1 MKKLLLFVIVL
12 WVPFMLFAQQ
22 MDTTTA
28 LMETFDESTL
38 QMMPSYQTSLGGTAG
53 DWQVYT
59 NLHVSAPNSFHTPVY
74 SQAGISS
81 ATTPAIPLTSSEVAN
96 INHVYLSFDHICKV
110 NALDLASIRYEIAT
124 GMDGDGN
131 YIWSSWSTLNFTSAS
146 SFYYGSGTN
155 ITAGKFNDGCYSTW
169 NSSSLTATPTAS
181 WWKHEYIDITSF
193 IMTTGATHFRLQFA
207 CNKTSASSSGT
218 QACAG
223 WFIDNVHILLS
234 NCELVKPTITLTAPI
249 YVGTNTNTLNNIGPY
264 NVTAR
269 IFDNDTV
276 NLNSVLFTYNID
288 NGPMDTIVNTITSN
302 TLNASGHTVNYRWT
316 LPSICYGSTIRYH
329 IYTRDSHGSE
339 ARLDT
344 FLTAHHNYTNI
355 HQNDCRLD
363 SMNTFPH
370 CFISGLAQPVNVY
383 FTNRSDSIHSI
394 ASGNKYQTA
403 LSVTLKVENA
413 NHVVT
418 HNSTHNWTGSLCFDE
433 HSSLALGTFTPTH
446 GFNYITVYVN
456 TRNNNVDGY
465 HTNDTLHFTGYS
477 CDSLLH
483 GNYTVG
489 GTNPDFVNMQDVKA
503 SLSYC
508 GIDGPVTF
516 NLRPGTYQD
525 FDFTENYIGMS
536 NTNTVTFNGTNV
548 DSVFVI
554 NNNSDAGTNLY
565 GAVTLV
571 HVNNFHFSNL
581 TLTGN
586 NTAVSRGVVVRGDG
600 SSNILFSGCHIN
612 AYATN
617 STANTSCAVTRTVAS
632 TAAPDTITFT
642 NCNITGGNFG
652 IYYYGS
658 SSRKNNIT
666 IQGCNIS
673 SCYRAIY
680 TYYCNPLIQN
690 NHLTQYAT
698 STQNFSGIYVDYAVG
713 ADINGNTVDNVS
725 DAEYGIF
732 LRYATLSDFFVRNN
746 HVKVGNSNFGIYV
759 GNSSATTTMNGYI
772 YNNEVIAYPVVA
784 ASSYGM
790 KIETCTNLQVTNN
803 SLYIKSDAPYSNT
816 AALMIQNNANTYVN
830 NNILLNYCNSSDN
843 TNYPIYLNG
852 TSTVTG
858 QYNDFVSLSG
868 VIGYKTVNR
877 NTISEWEAAVT
888 TSTNNISLLPPFVDA
903 TSSLLPTDFTGLEC
917 ALNTSVT
924 TDIRGI
930 QRNNLTYMGAYANTI
945 ASTDAAVTVMTNPTS
960 GTCPQGNYNITV
972 TVANKG
978 AEALNFATHNAT
990 VTVNS
995 TALNLHQTVNI
1006 TTGTIAIL
1014 STMSQIVANNVNVPV
1029 NQNIDFTFII
1039 TTAGDANH
1047 ANDTLR
1053 SNFVLEAAIPDYD
1066 ETFSNGSR
1074 QTWNIAQV
1082 SGAGNW
1088 SFQEGTGT
1096 APAIAPVYGTGR
1108 LFLNSR
1114 SFSNSTVSRA
1124 IMPVVVLDSAVNPI
1138 LEMWFAHDN
1147 GYAATTYSNL
1157 EGVTV
1162 KISTDGGTTFTNMI
1176 PQGATTALIKR
1187 YKATATTP
1195 EWELYT
1201 YDLSNY
1207 VSSGCVYIAFDG
1219 ASRNG
1224 NNLNIDRIRLRN
1236 LLNNDISVTNIYS
1249 QGETPSHLSMK
1260 HVNSALVRNEG
1271 RQTQTNI
1278 KVYLNVIGAAEQYHD
1293 SLTIPSLTSGAQTIV
1308 NFPDH
1313 LYNVNEVK
1321 NVQVRSRN
1329 DQNNHNNAISWRMV
1343 TTADIANFAD
1353 TSAVGLRT
1361 GDYTNVI
1368 RPCVRYTI
1376 NQELAVKAV
1385 KYYYN
1390 QSYISDTAN
1399 GFRAFVSN
1407 NAGQII
1413 ATSNIISFSNL
1424 QTGNWYTIPIN
1435 NFALTNMTN
1444 EFYVG
1449 IEMLSHGDYL
1459 CSQIET
1465 PLRDS
1470 TFYYLEDNGTY
1481 TAQTFGRF
1489 MIGAVVD
1496 TPYVHDLA
1504 ILSLDNP
1511 TSRCDLGHEHITV
1524 TITNNGSQS
1533 IMPGTIMHY
1542 TVNGGSTVTETLN
1555 DTILSH
1561 ETTTFTFA
1569 TDYDFTNHLIN
1580 NDVPYNIAVWT
1591 TAGVG
1596 DRLQYNDTLRTTIQS
1611 LGKAALPIVAD
1622 TINVNYHTIGTI
1634 TPQMPSSISQGTFTW
1649 YSNTGY
1655 ESWNLLGYGD
1665 SYTTPVIYF
1674 DTTYYVTAN
1683 PGAIYDTVV
1692 GAGTVAGT
1700 QPFVFTSGY
1709 SRGRMLYTAQEIGH
1723 TGSITRIGLY
1733 VQSVANGANG
1743 IPMKIYIKN
1752 IQDATFPTTA
1762 AVDWTSELTGAQLV
1776 VNDRVFFNHTGWYY
1790 FNLPTPLEYQSGNI
1804 EIITETNCA
1813 DYCTGTGTQ
1822 CYNCGTYVSGGTGY
1836 PSFQSTNL
1844 SSNGFVQYKNGNT
1857 LASVTGNYSNSV
1869 RRLNMEFMVVD
1880 LQCGSEKVAVHV
1892 HVPDIPNYDVET
1904 DSLINP
1910 DGGCTLGNENVQVV
1924 IKNLLNTPIPANKV
1938 VVHAVFN
1945 GTEITQTVADEF
1957 APQELKT
1964 VTFTT
1969 PFDFAAPNTNI
1980 TFNYV
1985 IYTTLNNEAIVYRGN
2000 DTITGSFVSNY
2011 TYPVPAVINYTG
2023 NYTQPFTVQ
2032 PTPLPTHYFYHNE
2045 TDATPFYTGASY
2057 TTPILYDTLTLWVSG
2072 KTIASNCPTERIQV
2086 NINVFTPQY
2095 DLITN
2100 SLVSPTSYQCGIA
2113 NSPQIQ
2119 VNVGNTDTTHTS
2131 VIPSGAFQLTAQFT
2145 GTNTAS
2151 GTTTV
2156 NTPISSLHNS
2166 TITFANGINIG
2177 SNTQNNSYTYHI
2189 FSDPTTGMGVF
2200 RINDT
2205 ITGQLFIPANP
2216 LTPPALTYS
2225 TTYGNTYTVTPTS
2238 NILDYF
2244 YFYHNATDTDPFAQ
2258 GHSFTTAPLYAA
2270 STTYYYS
2277 GRIEDNDFTHTYQVG
2292 IGTVQQQL
2300 PFSFANGHSAAIT
2313 LYSGNEIGG
2322 TAGRIDTL
2330 FINVL
2335 TANTS
2340 GVSIPVKIWLK
2351 NVPDTD
2357 RISNA
2362 AITINWDNL
2371 KSSSQLILDED
2382 MAFDHTGWLA
2392 IPIPGGFDYTGGAIY
2407 MLTEHNCGDASCA
2420 VNYGV
2425 SPLPVF
2431 QNSSIQK
2438 KVVTKAQNSDITGS
2452 VSFALSTNRINT
2464 KFKFNYTC
2472 ESPKSTITITTTVPQ
2487 HDVGVTA
2494 IATPV
2499 AQSNNYSSTQQVQVT
2514 IKNFGSQV
2522 ASSIPVSYQLAN
2534 NAAVTQTYTGSIASG
2549 ATANVTFTTP
2559 VDLTGVYYA
2568 TTFKA
2573 YTGLSTDTYHGNDTL
2588 TMTVS
2593 KEDPCISRPLTLNT
2607 GADISNVTF
2616 VGINNGSGT
2625 PFLNYNPAP
2634 NDGYYTDYT
2643 QTVTPASLVLGQ
2655 TYPLSITHSFT
2666 TPTATTVYKRVYI
2679 DYNRDGDFEDANE
2692 EIFQSGA
2699 ISTAA
2704 ADAITTTSI
2713 TIPTDATLGLT
2724 RMRVIC
2730 VAGNYNSPCG
2740 TYNFAGETEDY
2751 AVLLSSP
2758 FQNDVGFVS
2767 YVHPVGNVCPDT
2779 TGKIRI
2785 IVKNFGLTTQSFS
2798 GPEPLTVTTTITG
2811 AIPGTYT
2818 TSLTSG
2824 SLAPGQQT
2832 TVVLDN
2838 VNLSAQGTYNL
2849 STTLTYGADQYAYN
2863 NTMAVTATVASN
2875 VITHLPFT
2883 DNFDQNTGT
2892 DVLHFTNDW
2901 TLENSSSSY
2910 KWEVHQGASPNNQY
2924 NVGPGSDHTQAGTI
2938 MAEYGRYAYVKG
2950 VNSNYNTANPAWT
2963 SITTG
2968 CLDLHYKNT
2977 YPVEVNFYK
2986 HFLGQSNADFLM
2998 TIEVGSGSY
3007 FIPMD
3012 SLTKADGTQT
3022 LYNDPWSTHT
3032 TTLNGYDEVGRLKFK
3047 VTNQKYRIDPS
3058 IDDINVSPGLPD
3070 LAVINIQYPL
3080 DFRDSDGTCLIYNDS
3095 IRPRAVLKNN
3105 GFTTIS
3111 NYRVMGIMN
3120 LGAIHDTIIEQGVT
3134 PINPGD
3140 SLIYTFTNAFVVPEE
3155 GYYCS
3160 FSVWGLVDL
3169 DKDLDNN
3176 TLRVISCTTVGIDN
3190 YEKQNGVVLN
3200 QNVPNPAIDKT
3211 RISYL
3216 VPEDGNAKIS
3226 IYSTTGQLLYSVSKE
3241 SIMGENY
3248 LDINTSSFAA
3258 GIYYYT
3264 LEFKDTA
3271 LTKKMVVQK

>member
-1 MKKLLLFVIVL
+1 MKKFLLLLIVL
-12 WVPFMLFAQQ
+12 WVPFILFAQP

-28 LMETFDESTL
+28 FYENFDGSTL
-38 QMMPSYQTSLGGTAG
+38 HMTPSYTTGHGGTAG
-53 DWQVYT
+53 DWQTYS
-59 NLHVSAPNSFHTPVY
+59 NLRVSVPNSFHTPVY
-74 SQAGISS
+74 STIGIST
-81 ATTPAIPLTSSEVAN
+81 ATTQAIPLTNADVPN
-96 INHVYLSFDHICKV
+96 INHVYLSFDHICKI
-110 NALDLASIRYEIAT
+110 NSSDFAT
-124 GMDGDGN
+124 LWISFANGVDEEGN
-131 YIWSSWSTLNFTSAS
+131 YNWGTLSQLIFTNTS
-146 SFYYGSGTN
+146 SFYYGSGT
-155 ITAGKFNDGCYSTW
+155 ITAGKFNDACYSIW
-169 NSSSLTATPTAS
+169 NSNSTSATPIAS
-181 WWKHEYIDITSF
+181 WWKHEYLDITSF
-193 IMTTGATHFRLQFA
+193 LPASGATHFRLQFRE
-207 CNKTSASSSGT
+207 NKTSPSGSGT
-218 QACAG
+218 EACAG
-223 WFIDNVHILLS
+223 WFIDNVHILYS
-234 NCELVKPTITLTAPI
+234 NCELIKPTIALTAPI

-264 NVTAR
+264 NITAR
-269 IFDNDTV
+269 IFDNDTI
-276 NLNSVLFTYNID
+276 NLNSVHFTYNID
-288 NGPMDTIVNTITSN
+288 NGPIETVANTITNN
-302 TLNASGHTVNYRWT
+302 TLNASGHTINYQWT

-329 IYTRDSHGSE
+329 IYAEDTHGSPT
-339 ARLDT
+339 RLDT
-344 FLTAHHNYTNI
+344 FLTAHHNYANI
-355 HQNDCRLD
+355 QQNDCRMD
-363 SMNTFPH
+363 SLGTFPH
-370 CFISGLAQPVNVY
+370 CFISGQAQPVNVY
-383 FTNRSDSIHSI
+383 FTNRSDSAHSV
-394 ASGNKYQTA
+394 ASGNRNQIA
-403 LSVTLKVENA
+403 LNVTLKVENA

-418 HNSTHNWTGSLCFDE
+418 HNSTHNWTGNLCFDE
-433 HSSLALGTFTPTH
+433 HGNLNLGTFTPTH

-456 TRNNNVDGY
+456 TRNSVVDGN
-465 HTNDTLHFTGYS
+465 HTNDTLRFTGYS

-483 GNYTVG
+483 GTYTVG
-489 GTNPDFVNMQDVKA
+489 GTNPNFTDMQDVKA

-516 NLRPGTYQD
+516 NFRPGTYQD
-525 FDFTENYIGMS
+525 FDFAENYIGQS
-536 NTNTVTFNGTNV
+536 STNTVTFAGTNV
-548 DSVFVI
+548 DSVFII
-554 NNNSDAGTNLY
+554 NNHPDAGTNLF

-571 HVNNFHFSNL
+571 NVNHFYFNNL
-581 TLTGN
+581 TLSGN
-586 NTAVSRGVVVRGDG
+586 NNAVSRGVVVRGNG
-600 SSNILFSGCHIN
+600 SSDIQFNGCHIN
-612 AYATN
+612 TYPTN
-617 STANTSCAVTRTVAS
+617 SIVTTSCGVSRTVAATS
-632 TAAPDTITFT
+632 VPDTLTFT
-642 NCNITGGNFG
+642 NCTITGGNFG

-658 SSRKNNIT
+658 STRKNQIT

-673 SCYRAIY
+673 SCYRDVY

-690 NHLTQYAT
+690 NHLIQYPT
-698 STQNFSGIYVDYAVG
+698 STQNFSGVYVDYAVG
-713 ADINGNTVDNVS
+713 ADINGNTIDNVI

-759 GNSSATTTMNGYI
+759 GNSSATTTMNGYL
-772 YNNEVIAYPVVA
+772 YNNEVILYPVMA
-784 ASSYGM
+784 TASYGM
-790 KIETCTNLQVTNN
+790 KVETCTNLQVTNN
-803 SLYIKSDAPYSNT
+803 SLYVKSDAPYSNT
-816 AALMIQNNANTYVN
+816 AALMIQNNANTYLD

-852 TSTVTG
+852 TSTVSG

-868 VIGYKTVNR
+868 IIGYKTVTR
-877 NTISEWEAAVT
+877 NTISEWETAVT
-888 TSTNNISLLPPFVDA
+888 TSTNNISLPPQFANVTDN
-903 TSSLLPTDFTGLEC
+903 LLPTDFTGLEC
-917 ALNTSVT
+917 ALNASVT

-930 QRNNLTYMGAYANTI
+930 QRNGLTYMGAYANTI
-945 ASTDAAVTVMTNPTS
+945 ASTDAAITFMTNPAS
-960 GTCPQGNYNITV
+960 GTCPEGNYNITV
-972 TVANKG
+972 TIANKG
-978 AEALNFATHNAT
+978 AEALNFASHNAI
-990 VTVNS
+990 VQVHS

-1006 TTGTIAIL
+1006 TTGTIALL
-1014 STMSQIVANNVNVPV
+1014 STMSQIVANNVSIPV
-1029 NQNIDFTFII
+1029 NQSIDFTFII
-1039 TTAGDANH
+1039 TTQGDANH

-1053 SNFVLEAAIPDYD
+1053 TTFVMEAAIPDYD

-1074 QTWNIAQV
+1074 QTWVIQQI

-1088 SFQEGTGT
+1088 AFQEGTGT

-1108 LFLNSR
+1108 LFFNSR
-1114 SFSNSTVSRA
+1114 SFSNATVSRA

-1147 GYAATTYSNL
+1147 GYSSTTYSNL

-1162 KISTDGGTTFTNMI
+1162 KISTNGGTTFTDLI

-1195 EWELYT
+1195 EWDLYT

-1207 VSSGCVYIAFDG
+1207 ISSGCVYIAFD
-1219 ASRNG
+1219 ATSRNG

-1249 QGETPSHLSMK
+1249 QGETPSHLSLK

-1278 KVYLNVIGAAEQYHD
+1278 KVYLNVTGATEQYHD
-1293 SLTIPSLTSGAQTIV
+1293 SLTIPTLASGAQTIV

-1321 NVQVRSRN
+1321 NVQIRSRN
-1329 DQNNHNNAISWRMV
+1329 DQNNNNNAANWRMV
-1343 TTADIANFAD
+1343 TTADIANYAD
-1353 TSAVGLRT
+1353 TSAVGLKT

-1368 RPCVRYTI
+1368 RPCVRYKI

-1407 NAGQII
+1407 SNGQIV
-1413 ATSNIISFSNL
+1413 ATSNLISFSNL
-1424 QTGNWYTIPIN
+1424 QIGNWYTIPIN

-1449 IEMLSHGDYL
+1449 IEMLAHGDYL

-1470 TFYYLEDNGTY
+1470 TFYYLGTDGTY

-1504 ILSLDNP
+1504 ILSLNNP

-1533 IMPGTIMHY
+1533 IMPGTNMHY
-1542 TVNGGSTVTETLN
+1542 TVNGGAAVTATLN

-1580 NDVPYNIAVWT
+1580 IDVPYNITVWA
-1591 TAGVG
+1591 TAGAG
-1596 DRLQYNDTLRTTIQS
+1596 DRLQYNDTLRTAIQS

-1622 TINVNYHTIGTI
+1622 TLNVNYHTTGTI

-1655 ESWNLLGYGD
+1655 ESWNLLGYGN

-1683 PGAIYDTVV
+1683 PGSIYDTIV
-1692 GAGTVAGT
+1692 GTGTVSGT

-1709 SRGRMLYTAQEIGH
+1709 SRGRMLYTAEEIGH
-1723 TGSITRIGLY
+1723 SGSITRVGIY

-1762 AVDWTSELTGAQLV
+1762 NIDWTSELTGAQLV
-1776 VNDRVFFNHTGWYY
+1776 VNDRIFFNHTGWYY
-1790 FNLPTPLEYQSGNI
+1790 FSLPTPLAYQSGSI
-1804 EIITETNCA
+1804 ELLTETNCA

-1822 CYNCGTYVSGGTGY
+1822 CYNCGTYISGGSGY
-1836 PSFQSTNL
+1836 PSFLATNL
-1844 SSNGFVQYKNGNT
+1844 TSNGFVQYKNGNT
-1857 LASVTGNYSNSV
+1857 AASLTGAYSNSV

-1880 LQCGSEKVAVHV
+1880 LQCGSEKVPVHI
-1892 HVPDIPNYDVET
+1892 HVPDIPTYDVET
-1904 DSLINP
+1904 DSLIYP
-1910 DGGCTLGNENVQVV
+1910 DGGCTLGNENIQVV
-1924 IKNLLNTPIPANKV
+1924 VKNLLNTSIPANKV
-1938 VVHAVFN
+1938 VIHAVFN
-1945 GTEITQTVADEF
+1945 GTEITQTIAEAF

-1969 PFDFAAPNTNI
+1969 PFNFAAPTANI
-1980 TFNYV
+1980 TFNHV
-1985 IYTTLNNEAIVYRGN
+1985 VYTTLNNETIVYRGN
-2000 DTITGSFVSNY
+2000 DTITGSLISNY
-2011 TYPVPAVINYTG
+2011 TFPVPAVINYTG

-2032 PTPLPTHYFYHNE
+2032 PTTLNTHYFYHNE
-2045 TDATPFYTGASY
+2045 NDATPFYTGTSY
-2057 TTPILYDTLTLWVSG
+2057 TTPALYDTLTLWVSG
-2072 KTIASNCPTERIQV
+2072 KTNTSNCPTERIQV

-2100 SLVSPTSYQCGIA
+2100 SLVSPTSFQCGIV

-2131 VIPSGAFQLTAQFT
+2131 VIPSGTFQLTAQFT

-2151 GTTTV
+2151 GTTLV
-2156 NTPISSLHNS
+2156 STPISSLHNS

-2189 FSDPTTGMGVF
+2189 FSDPTTSMGVY
-2200 RINDT
+2200 RRNDT
-2205 ITGQLFIPANP
+2205 ITGQLYIPANP

-2225 TTYGNTYTVTPTS
+2225 TTYGNNYTVTPTS

-2244 YFYHNATDTDPFAQ
+2244 YFYHNANDSDPFVQ
-2258 GHSFTTAPLYAA
+2258 GHSFVTDPLYAA
-2270 STTYYYS
+2270 STVYYYS
-2277 GRIEDNDFTHTYQVG
+2277 GRIEDNDFAHTYQVG
-2292 IGTVQQQL
+2292 TGTVQQQL
-2300 PFSFANGHSAAIT
+2300 PFSFANGHSAAVT
-2313 LYSGNEIGG
+2313 LYSGSEIGG
-2322 TAGRIDTL
+2322 TAGRIDTI
-2330 FINVL
+2330 FINVV

-2340 GVSIPVKIWLK
+2340 GASIPVKIWLK
-2351 NVPDTD
+2351 NVADTNQ
-2357 RISNA
+2357 ISTA
-2362 AITINWDNL
+2362 AITLNWDNL

-2382 MAFDHTGWLA
+2382 MTFDHTGWLA

-2407 MLTEHNCGDASCA
+2407 MLTEHNCGTTSCA
-2420 VNYGV
+2420 TTYGIN
-2425 SPLPVF
+2425 PLPLF
-2431 QNSSIQK
+2431 QNTAIQR
-2438 KVVTKAQNSDITGS
+2438 KVVTKAQNTDITGS

-2472 ESPKSTITITTTVPQ
+2472 ESPKSTITITTTAPQ

-2494 IATPV
+2494 ITTPV
-2499 AQSNNYSSTQQVQVT
+2499 AQNNSYTATEQVQIT
-2514 IKNFGSQV
+2514 IKNFGTQV
-2522 ASSIPVSYQLAN
+2522 ASNIPISYQLAN
-2534 NAAVTQTYTGSIASG
+2534 NAAVTQTYTGSLAVG
-2549 ATANVTFTTP
+2549 ATATITFTTP
-2559 VDLTGVYYA
+2559 VDLTSIYYA

-2573 YTGLSTDTYHGNDTL
+2573 YTGFSTDTYHGNDTL

-2593 KEDPCISRPLTLNT
+2593 KEDPCISRPLSLGT
-2607 GADISNVTF
+2607 GADISNVNF
-2616 VGINNGSGT
+2616 AGINNGPGT

-2634 NDGYYTDYT
+2634 NDGFYTDYT
-2643 QTVTPASLVLGQ
+2643 HSVAPANIVLGQ
-2655 TYPLSITHSFT
+2655 TYPLSITHSYT
-2666 TPTATTVYKRVYI
+2666 TASATTVYKRVYI

-2692 EIFQSGA
+2692 EVFQSDV
-2699 ISTAA
+2699 ISNAA
-2704 ADAITTTSI
+2704 TDATTTTSI
-2713 TIPTDATLGLT
+2713 TIPTDASLGLT

-2730 VAGNYNSPCG
+2730 MAGNYNSPCG
-2740 TYNFAGETEDY
+2740 TYSFAGETEDY
-2751 AVLLSSP
+2751 AVELASP

-2767 YVHPVGNVCPDT
+2767 YVHPVGSICPDT

-2811 AIPGTYT
+2811 AVSGTYT
-2818 TSLTSG
+2818 TSLSSG

-2832 TVVLDN
+2832 TVVLNN

-2849 STTLTYGADQYAYN
+2849 STVLTYGPDQYAYN
-2863 NTMAVTATVASN
+2863 NTMSTVATVASN
-2875 VITHLPFT
+2875 AIAHLPFT

-2892 DVLHFTNDW
+2892 DVLHFTSDW
-2901 TLENSSSSY
+2901 ILENSSTSY
-2910 KWEVHQGASPNNQY
+2910 RWEVHQGASPNNQY

-2950 VNSNYNTANPAWT
+2950 VNSNYNVSNPAWT

-2998 TIEVGSGSY
+2998 TVEVGSGSY

-3022 LYNDPWSTHT
+3022 LYSDPWSLHT
-3032 TTLNGYDEVGRLKFK
+3032 TTLDGYDEVGRLRFK

-3058 IDDINVSPGLPD
+3058 IDDINVSSGLPD
-3070 LAVINIQYPL
+3070 LAVNKIVYPI
-3080 DFRDSDGTCLIYNDS
+3080 DFRDSAATCLIYNDT
-3095 IRPRAVLKNN
+3095 IYPIVELKNS
-3105 GFTTIS
+3105 GHTTIN
-3111 NYRVMGIMN
+3111 NYYVMGIASIGS
-3120 LGAIHDTIIEQGVT
+3120 LYDTIIEHITT
-3134 PINPGD
+3134 PILSGD
-3140 SLIYTFTNAFVVPEE
+3140 SITYTFQHGFAIPQE
-3155 GYYCS
+3155 GYYYNVA
-3160 FSVWGLVDL
+3160 VWGLVDL
-3169 DKDLDNN
+3169 DKNPDNN
-3176 TLRVISCTTVGIDN
+3176 TLRVVACTTVGIDT
-3190 YEKQNGVVLN
+3190 YEKENGVVLN
-3200 QNVPNPAIDKT
+3200 QNVPNPAIEKT
-3211 RISYL
+3211 RITYL
-3216 VPEDGNAKIS
+3216 VPESGNAKLS
-3226 IYSTTGQLLYSVSKE
+3226 IYSTTGQLLYSTSQG
-3241 SIMGENY
+3241 SMMGENY
-3248 LDINTSSFAA
+3248 FDINTAHFAA

-3264 LEFKDTA
+3264 LEYKDTL
-3271 LTKKMVVQK
+3271 LTKKMVIQK